1 MNPKAIHPI
10 QTIFL
15 MGYQAVLLLL
25 AFWCTPAQA
34 QIDFSVL
41 DKYRGNQRPSDW
53 NNGIEK
59 PPGDPSK
66 RDRPP
71 SSEELK
77 RWADRQKLVGTQK
90 QQIKGELAR
99 LSRGYQI
106 QRVQPSGKPLEPRGS
121 DAFGVMADRGER
133 PFGAIMVGS
142 LSGIIGT
149 PASRIPLENL
159 RLAAAILES
168 FKPGQIEKMSEEDMS
183 FLASQSALAMEGAPL
198 SVEIRDLPVGR
209 EDDVRRLVEQI
220 QDIETV
226 RAEAERATTERL
238 RVEEQ
243 LVKAQK
249 DLHSGRGDTEALKL
263 QREIVLQ
270 SYKAAYNAEANKKAQ
285 VQDMTGKL
293 TRVWH

>member
-1 MNPKAIHPI
+1 MNPKALHPI
-10 QTIFL
+10 RTLFL
-15 MGYQAVLLLL
+15 MGFQAAPLVL

-41 DKYRGNQRPSDW
+41 DKYRGIQNQRPADW
-53 NNGIEK
+53 NSGTEK
-59 PPGDPSK
+59 PPGGPSK

-71 SSEELK
+71 SREELK
-77 RWADRQKLVGTQK
+77 RWADRQKLAGTQK

-106 QRVQPSGKPLEPRGS
+106 QRAQPTIELAPRGS
-121 DAFGVMADRGER
+121 DIFDISHDSGKR
-133 PFGAIMVGS
+133 PFGQIMVAS
-142 LSGIIGT
+142 LSGIGT
-149 PASRIPLENL
+149 PATRIPVENL
-159 RLAAAILES
+159 RRAAAIMQTFL
-168 FKPGQIEKMSEEDMS
+168 PGNMGTMSEEDMS
-183 FLASQSALAMEGAPL
+183 YLASQSALAMEGAPL

-209 EDDVRRLVEQI
+209 EEDVRRLIEQV

-249 DLHSGRGDTEALKL
+249 DLQSGRGDTEALKL
-263 QREIVLQ
+263 QREIVLR

-285 VQDMTGKL
+285 VQDMTGKV